1 MRFDATGKVTLD
13 HIYNGPDPRAYFRE
27 LRKLDYCVP
36 QQAKPYFAKLI
47 EEYRDTT
54 QVAVPKVLDIGCSY
68 GINAALLK
76 YDVTMDAL
84 YARYCDEHLAGGG
97 PRTGAGTEPGKGSG
111 TGTAEGARAEEAPEA
126 LLARDRKLAR
136 SHRPARPLR
145 FVGLDTSGSALAY
158 ALEAGFLDDVVH
170 ADLERN
176 EPSARQRAQFA
187 GTDLVISTGCIG
199 YVTER
204 TLTRIVRSM
213 GGHRPWMAHF
223 VLRMFP
229 FGPVERA
236 LEELGYS
243 TVCAG
248 DVFRQRRFASPQE
261 QTQVL
266 ETMKEAGVDPEGL
279 EADGWL
285 HARLYLSR
293 PSDTS
298 GWPWSRERL
307 ARESAAAPGA
317 GNAAVAPP
325 TVNEPK

>member
-1 MRFDATGKVTLD
+1 MRFDPTGKVTLD
-13 HIYNGPDPRAYFRE
+13 HIYNRPDPRAYFRE
-27 LRKLDYCVP
+27 LRELDYCVP

-47 EEYRDTT
+47 EEYRDAC

-84 YARYCDEHLAGGG
+84 YARYCDEHLAG
-97 PRTGAGTEPGKGSG
+97 EPGTS
-111 TGTAEGARAEEAPEA
+111 ARPEETSEA

-136 SHRPARPLR
+136 SHRPARPVR
-145 FVGLDTSGSALAY
+145 FVGLDTSGSALGY
-158 ALEAGFLDDVVH
+158 ALEAGFLDDAVH
-170 ADLERN
+170 ADLEKDD
-176 EPSARQRAQFA
+176 PSPRQRAQFA

-204 TLTRIVRSM
+204 TLTRIVRST
-213 GGHRPWMAHF
+213 GDRLPWMAHF

-229 FGPVERA
+229 FDPVERA

-243 TVCAG
+243 TLCVD

-266 ETMKEAGVDPEGL
+266 ETMKEAGVDADGL

-285 HARLYLSR
+285 YARLYLSR
-293 PSDTS
+293 PSGTA
-298 GWPWSRERL
+298 GWPWSPERL
-307 ARESAAAPGA
+307 ARESASTPGA
-317 GNAAVAPP
+317 AVPPATPP
-325 TVNEPK
+325 TDEPKRERK

>member
-13 HIYNGPDPRAYFRE
+13 HIYNRPDPRAYFRE
-27 LRKLDYCVP
+27 LRELDYCVP
-36 QQAKPYFAKLI
+36 QQAKPYFAKLM
-47 EEYRDTT
+47 EEYRDAR

-84 YARYCDEHLAGGG
+84 YARYCDEHLGGESGAGG
-97 PRTGAGTEPGKGSG
+97 R
-111 TGTAEGARAEEAPEA
+111 ARAEETSEA

-136 SHRPARPLR
+136 SHRPARPVR

-158 ALEAGFLDDVVH
+158 ALEAGFLDDAVH
-170 ADLERN
+170 ANLEHD
-176 EPSARQRAQFA
+176 EPSPRQRAQFA

-204 TLTRIVRSM
+204 TLTRIVRST
-213 GGHRPWMAHF
+213 GGQLPWMAHF

-229 FGPVERA
+229 FDPVERA

-243 TVCAG
+243 TVRVD

-266 ETMKEAGVDPEGL
+266 ETMKEAGVDADGL

-285 HARLYLSR
+285 YARLYLSR
-293 PSDTS
+293 PSGTA
-298 GWPWSRERL
+298 GWPWSPERL
-307 ARESAAAPGA
+307 ARESAATPGTPA
-317 GNAAVAPP
+317 SPATPP
-325 TVNEPK
+325 TDEPE

>member
-13 HIYNGPDPRAYFRE
+13 HIYNQPDPRAYFRE

-47 EEYRDTT
+47 EEYRDAA

-84 YARYCDEHLAGGG
+84 YARYCDEHLGTGGQSGGG
-97 PRTGAGTEPGKGSG
+97 R
-111 TGTAEGARAEEAPEA
+111 RAEETPEA

-136 SHRPARPLR
+136 AHRPARPVS

-158 ALEAGFLDDVVH
+158 ALEAGFLDDIVH
-170 ADLERN
+170 ADLEQDD
-176 EPSARQRAQFA
+176 PSPRQRARFA

-229 FGPVERA
+229 FDPVERA

-243 TVCAG
+243 TVCVD

-266 ETMKEAGVDPEGL
+266 ETMKEAGVDADGL

-293 PSDTS
+293 PSGTA
-298 GWPWSRERL
+298 GWPWSPERL
-307 ARESAAAPGA
+307 ARESASALERRAGAPA
-317 GNAAVAPP
+317 TPP
-325 TVNEPK
+325 TDEPK